1 MLFGPMHRVS
11 RTSLPLKVGKSEL
24 VVSLVVKASP
34 LGSCFSSWFSSSS
47 SSSSSSGRSSSSTVF
62 SQWFPNIHPVVVMSS
77 DNTTS
82 SASGGGDNNAVLREP
97 LRPPGSG
104 TSSSTSTAS
113 SSLASTATQSSSA
126 RMDSRGGGTDGNGNG
141 SSNPLRDGQDSH
153 GSGVGSDVHINVY
166 GKCALGFG
174 GQTRAA
180 LKACSLVS
188 GANRV
193 TSTPPVPLPSKKYTH
208 VADLSPRNDCL
219 FPFGLGIYHSG
230 LEVHGVEYAYG
241 GHDYPSSGIFETAP
255 RDAPA
260 PAEFRASMFLGR
272 TNLSAREVAAEVSRF
287 DDEYRGDRY
296 HLLQRNCNHFVSDL
310 AKHLTNSSSPG
321 WVNRLAWVA
330 MQVRCLLP
338 DSIVPP
344 LEESVAPPRTPRFGT
359 AQRGKRAA
367 ERLNGVRRDDERRSL
382 LAPSGITMSTE

>member
-1 MLFGPMHRVS
+1 M
-11 RTSLPLKVGKSEL
+11 
-24 VVSLVVKASP
+24 
-34 LGSCFSSWFSSSS
+34 
-47 SSSSSSGRSSSSTVF
+47 
-62 SQWFPNIHPVVVMSS
+62 
-77 DNTTS
+77 
-82 SASGGGDNNAVLREP
+82 
-97 LRPPGSG
+97 
-104 TSSSTSTAS
+104 
-113 SSLASTATQSSSA
+113 
-126 RMDSRGGGTDGNGNG
+126 
-141 SSNPLRDGQDSH
+141 
-153 GSGVGSDVHINVY
+153 
-166 GKCALGFG
+166 
-174 GQTRAA
+174 
-180 LKACSLVS
+180 
-188 GANRV
+188 
-193 TSTPPVPLPSKKYTH
+193 
-208 VADLSPRNDCL
+208 
-219 FPFGLGIYHSG
+219 
-230 LEVHGVEYAYG
+230 EVHGVEYAYG

>member
-1 MLFGPMHRVS
+1 MGGLSLVELCVLSALVS
-11 RTSLPLKVGKSEL
+11 PP
-24 VVSLVVKASP
+24 VSL
-34 LGSCFSSWFSSSS
+34 L
-47 SSSSSSGRSSSSTVF
+47 
-62 SQWFPNIHPVVVMSS
+62 FPPAAAAAAPWSRRGTRTNIHPVVVMSS

-104 TSSSTSTAS
+104 TSSSTSTAPSS
-113 SSLASTATQSSSA
+113 SSLASTATQSSPA
-126 RMDSRGGGTDGNGNG
+126 RLDSRGGGTDGNGNG

-153 GSGVGSDVHINVY
+153 ESGVGSDVHINVY